1 MNKQT
6 FIRLD
11 TSYFLRCVVYWK
23 KLDEERLKNWYPAEG
38 CKKKVNWPF
47 EKPLFCS
54 CYFTNPFCIISDV
67 ENWNKLNRPI
77 FCGVRNRGIAPAR
90 HWKNFSWKIIHI
102 YVVVVFRE
110 KKNFFFLKKK
120 KKFFFQVILY
130 SKNGDSE
137 SVLLKESFY
146 TGMTSG
152 QISYI
157 VEVTRP
163 EKLIRTYPGMFYRG
177 DETCNFLFWK

>member
-1 MNKQT
+1 M
-6 FIRLD
+6 FIPPPF
-11 TSYFLRCVVYWK
+11 SFFVCVLHLCIYMRVS
-23 KLDEERLKNWYPAEG
+23 L
-38 CKKKVNWPF
+38 VNR
-47 EKPLFCS
+47 
-54 CYFTNPFCIISDV
+54 I
-67 ENWNKLNRPI
+67 LNRQI

-110 KKNFFFLKKK
+110 KKI
-120 KKFFFQVILY
+120 FFFQVILY

-163 EKLIRTYPGMFYRG
+163 EKLIRDIPWDALPRRW
-177 DETCNFLFWK
+177 NLQLFFW

>member
-1 MNKQT
+1 MGWALFSEN
-6 FIRLD
+6 LA
-11 TSYFLRCVVYWK
+11 VYSSK
-23 KLDEERLKNWYPAEG
+23 A
-38 CKKKVNWPF
+38 F
-47 EKPLFCS
+47 
-54 CYFTNPFCIISDV
+54 
-67 ENWNKLNRPI
+67 NRPI

-110 KKNFFFLKKK
+110 KKIFFFWKKK
-120 KKFFFQVILY
+120 KIFFQVILY

-163 EKLIRTYPGMFYRG
+163 EKLIRDIPWDVLPRRW
-177 DETCNFLFWK
+177 NLQLFIW

>member
-1 MNKQT
+1 MENHT
-6 FIRLD
+6 YICSSCFPR
-11 TSYFLRCVVYWK
+11 K
-23 KLDEERLKNWYPAEG
+23 K
-38 CKKKVNWPF
+38 
-47 EKPLFCS
+47 
-54 CYFTNPFCIISDV
+54 I
-67 ENWNKLNRPI
+67 
-77 FCGVRNRGIAPAR
+77 
-90 HWKNFSWKIIHI
+90 
-102 YVVVVFRE
+102 
-110 KKNFFFLKKK
+110 FFFLKKK
-120 KKFFFQVILY
+120 NFFFQVILY

-177 DETCNFLFWK
+177 DETCNFLF

>member
-1 MNKQT
+1 MGY
-6 FIRLD
+6 L
-11 TSYFLRCVVYWK
+11 
-23 KLDEERLKNWYPAEG
+23 
-38 CKKKVNWPF
+38 CKKKHF
-47 EKPLFCS
+47 ENNKGLIYQYQNMYKENS
-54 CYFTNPFCIISDV
+54 FTHLPTYMHTI
-67 ENWNKLNRPI
+67 NRPI

-110 KKNFFFLKKK
+110 

-163 EKLIRTYPGMFYRG
+163 EKLIRHIPWDVLPRRWNLQLFILKIIWVRKIFY
-177 DETCNFLFWK
+177 FL

>member
-1 MNKQT
+1 MLY
-6 FIRLD
+6 IGLD
-11 TSYFLRCVVYWK
+11 DLYTIVGF
-23 KLDEERLKNWYPAEG
+23 
-38 CKKKVNWPF
+38 
-47 EKPLFCS
+47 
-54 CYFTNPFCIISDV
+54 
-67 ENWNKLNRPI
+67 NRPI

-90 HWKNFSWKIIHI
+90 HWKIFSWKIIHI

-110 KKNFFFLKKK
+110 KKNFFFLKK

-163 EKLIRTYPGMFYRG
+163 EKLIRHIPWDVLLRRWNLQLFILKIIWVRKIFY
-177 DETCNFLFWK
+177 FL